1 MASTTALAAEPAE
14 ESPRALITTAQIE
27 NLALIAFVHGFKSRC
42 VSMDGSDR
50 MRLFSYQRP
59 GENTHSMVFANKTVA
74 ESIVSSHMGRVKRG
88 RNTVSTH
95 VASISSSATTVNATA
110 YEITAATF

>member
-1 MASTTALAAEPAE
+1 
-14 ESPRALITTAQIE
+14 
-27 NLALIAFVHGFKSRC
+27 AFVHGFKSRC

-95 VASISSSATTVNATA
+95 VASISSIATTVNATA
-110 YEITAATF
+110 YEITAATFSLRLCASTASKARFAAQKHRKPA